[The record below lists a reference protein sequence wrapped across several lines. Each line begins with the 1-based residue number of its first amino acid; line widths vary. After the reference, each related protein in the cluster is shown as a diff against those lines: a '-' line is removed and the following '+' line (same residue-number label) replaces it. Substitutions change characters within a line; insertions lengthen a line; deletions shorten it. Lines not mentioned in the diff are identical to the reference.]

1 MPKSGN
7 QQETI
12 VWQEEKAN
20 GNNYLYVT
28 QENEQ
33 HEYVMNKSFQTE
45 KWKVTN
51 IQLKTDLTIEL
62 RNNIYS
68 ITGKFK
74 GKSITKTIK
83 SNGYVW
89 YQNIAYNAGV
99 LLKDKKI
106 VKYECF
112 RPDNIKL
119 YTMVAEAQGME
130 QFMGTNT
137 NKIKVSLTG
146 LLSAFWSCS
155 YYFNPETLSFVGY
168 KGVNGKP
175 GTPETI
181 IKIIK

>member
-1 MPKSGN
+1 MKHIHLYSIIVLLLSSPAFAQKTTYLSKCGN

-83 SNGYVW
+83 SNGRC
-89 YQNIAYNAGV
+89 
-99 LLKDKKI
+99 
-106 VKYECF
+106 VKMHTFFSYLFYSTKFDSIF
-112 RPDNIKL
+112 R
-119 YTMVAEAQGME
+119 Y
-130 QFMGTNT
+130 
-137 NKIKVSLTG
+137 
-146 LLSAFWSCS
+146 CS
-155 YYFNPETLSFVGY
+155 YSV
-168 KGVNGKP
+168 
-175 GTPETI
+175 I
-181 IKIIK
+181 ADDSA